1 MRISIELNSNLHF
14 LRLYKYK
21 TRNFYGLQLKKNI
34 TKHKIDLLTKIQVTE
49 RILHKI
55 ESFNLNEQ
63 RKNKLDIVCKFS
75 YSNENEIL
83 LGGNKGAPM
92 SLPTTSKLKNY
103 NTSSVVKQ
111 MKNKSK
117 SEEKFNNSPSYQ
129 IFLAKYPEIKKQ
141 LLRFKNK
148 ARLSKIPS
156 NNSSPKT
163 EFLVPEEEQKENE
176 DSQESSEENEEE
188 KGDEIIFSLTE
199 KKSKKFKEDV
209 NPFRVAASNSSL
221 YYLGPVKEEKKED
234 ISETSSSSS
243 SDSSDDDDS
252 GSSQDTHKT
261 INTNRT
267 HNTHASKISK
277 VSKLKLNTKPPANH
291 EDNNEDNFDD
301 HDEISLKKGYMSDE
315 NECGTATMK
324 RRT

>member
-1 MRISIELNSNLHF
+1 M
-14 LRLYKYK
+14 
-21 TRNFYGLQLKKNI
+21 
-34 TKHKIDLLTKIQVTE
+34 TKIQVSE

-55 ESFNLNEQ
+55 ENFNPNEE

-83 LGGNKGAPM
+83 GNKNAPM
-92 SLPTTSKLKNY
+92 SPPTTSKLKIY
-103 NTSSVVKQ
+103 NTSCVVNQ

-129 IFLAKYPEIKKQ
+129 IFLAKYSEIKKQ

-148 ARLSKIPS
+148 ARLSRLSKIPS
-156 NNSSPKT
+156 NNSSLR
-163 EFLVPEEEQKENE
+163 ESFVPEEDQKENE
-176 DSQESSEENEEE
+176 DNQESSEENEEE
-188 KGDEIIFSLTE
+188 NGDDMICSLTE
-199 KKSKKFKEDV
+199 KKSRKFKEDV
-209 NPFRVAASNSSL
+209 NPFRAATSNSSL

-243 SDSSDDDDS
+243 SSSDSSDDDDS
-252 GSSQDTHKT
+252 GGSQDTHKTHKT

-267 HNTHASKISK
+267 HNTHESKIVK
-277 VSKLKLNTKPPANH
+277 VSKLKSNTKPPANH

>member
-1 MRISIELNSNLHF
+1 M
-14 LRLYKYK
+14 
-21 TRNFYGLQLKKNI
+21 
-34 TKHKIDLLTKIQVTE
+34 TKIQVTE

-55 ESFNLNEQ
+55 ESFNPNEQ
-63 RKNKLDIVCKFS
+63 RRNKLDIVCKFS

-83 LGGNKGAPM
+83 MGGNKGSPM
-92 SLPTTSKLKNY
+92 SPLTTSKLRNY
-103 NTSSVVKQ
+103 NTVSVVKQ

-148 ARLSKIPS
+148 ARLSKITS
-156 NNSSPKT
+156 NNSSPLT
-163 EFLVPEEEQKENE
+163 EFLVPEDEQKENE
-176 DSQESSEENEEE
+176 DNKESSEENEEE
-188 KGDEIIFSLTE
+188 NGDEMICSLME

-209 NPFRVAASNSSL
+209 NPFRVATSKTSL

-243 SDSSDDDDS
+243 SSSDSSDDE
-252 GSSQDTHKT
+252 SSQDTHKTHKT

-267 HNTHASKISK
+267 HNTHTSKVSK
-277 VSKLKLNTKPPANH
+277 VSKLKSNTKPPANH